1 MWGIVL
7 ISLSFLT
14 VALIPFVG
22 SVTVL
27 MIPLPV
33 VFFLGKL
40 GRLPGLLILAVS
52 LLLVD
57 VVIRSITAG
66 SGEIFLFLMLGFIGV
81 AIYEGLRKNLTIEKT
96 VLFAVTLSALFAT
109 LLLLYQSF
117 LLGKMPWAV
126 VNAYIAKSFRESME
140 LSAQMGAQSEQIAL
154 MKNNIE
160 MVVRYLLYVFP
171 ALSLIGIAF
180 MVWLNILLGRV
191 FFLVNRMTYPDFG
204 ELTKWKAPDGIV
216 WLLIIAGAAILIP
229 SVIGLK
235 SLGMVVMGL
244 NILIVVLFIYFLQGL
259 AIVEFFFKTRQ
270 VPRLLRFLFY
280 FIIMIQQ
287 YLVLVLS
294 AAGLFDLW
302 VDFRRLNRK
311 IEEPEA

>member
-1 MWGIVL
+1 MWGIIL

-22 SVTVL
+22 SVAIL
-27 MIPLPV
+27 MLPLPV
-33 VFFLGKL
+33 VYFFGKL
-40 GRLPGLLILAVS
+40 GRLPGLLILAAS
-52 LLLVD
+52 LFIVEL
-57 VVIRSITAG
+57 VIRSIAG
-66 SGEIFLFLMLGFIGV
+66 ESGEIFLFFMLGFIGV

-96 VLFAVTLSALFAT
+96 VLFAVALSALFAVA
-109 LLLLYQSF
+109 LLLYQSF

-126 VNAYIAKSFRESME
+126 VSAYIAKSFRESME

-154 MKNNIE
+154 MKSNVEII
-160 MVVRYLLYVFP
+160 VRYLLYLFP

-180 MVWLNILLGRV
+180 MVWLNILIGRV
-191 FFLVNRMTYPDFG
+191 FFLINGMTYPDFG
-204 ELTKWKAPDGIV
+204 ELTRWKAPDGIV
-216 WLLIIAGAAILIP
+216 WLLIASGAAVLIP
-229 SVIGLK
+229 SVLGLK
-235 SLGMVVMGL
+235 SPGTVITGM
-244 NILIVVLFIYFLQGL
+244 NILMVVLFVYFLQGL

-287 YLVLVLS
+287 YLLLVLS
-294 AAGLFDLW
+294 VAGIFDLW
-302 VDFRRLNRK
+302 VDFRKLNRK